1 MYMNPS
7 RKQGYFRRVHTPVV
21 TDVDSMTRSGAIFRS
36 VPYAIERSTRAGKF
50 WDVVIHYDCVE
61 DIKSKDSLFEYPCPC
76 PGCQE
81 PIRSCLDF
89 YPNVVEA

>member
-1 MYMNPS
+1 MNPS

-61 DIKSKDSLFEYPCPC
+61 DIKSKDSLSLSWV
-76 PGCQE
+76 PGADS
-81 PIRSCLDF
+81 ILLRFLSKRGGSIVLS
-89 YPNVVEA
+89 